1 MAVIC
6 GHCAPAEEGPALAA
20 MLDAVAGHGAECVR
34 WTEGPVGLGGRYDRP
49 PVVEPRKG
57 TPPRRGAPPGSPL
70 RFHPGAGVAVL
81 ADARLDGRGL
91 GDALGLGPRERAE
104 CTDGDLILRAWL
116 RWGRECPNHL
126 LGDYAFVVWDAGKR
140 LLFCARDHIGARPFY
155 YASTADRFVFA
166 SAVEAVLAVPGVS
179 GALDERTVAAY
190 LTRTPLD
197 MATRTFFKAVRKLP
211 PGHALTLEAG
221 RRPAAGLR
229 ARLERHWRPERTPRA
244 PPASDDDYAGEL
256 LRLYRQAVKDRLR
269 GPGPVGVHLSG
280 GLDSSS
286 VAVLAAR
293 ELRRQ
298 GRPPP
303 LAFSWLPDPGNGRPC
318 AAHAPEYALVGAVRA
333 QEGLRVFHQA
343 PDADDVIAVLRQ
355 DGAYPGVHVHLN
367 ERVVQHSAA
376 EQGVRVLL
384 SGWGGDEGVSF
395 NGGGYFASLLLRG
408 RWMALLAA
416 CRARGERPHRFLARI
431 VLALAHPHLP
441 FRLRVL
447 RNGRWLFRWSRRW
460 WLIDPAFARR
470 TRPWPQR
477 ARRRTSVRRAQLELL
492 ERAVHSDRIEGWA
505 ASGARHGI
513 EYRYPLLDR
522 RLLEFALSLPPEQF
536 SRGRWD
542 RWLMRYALS
551 GGAGRSFAESPVL
564 PADVCWNA
572 GKEDPAR
579 SDAMR
584 DAIAEALPVI
594 GRELAAR
601 PAPPSRAR
609 YVDVPRLLE
618 RLDSARFRQRRRFA
632 PALNALQLLDF

>member
-1 MAVIC
+1 M
-6 GHCAPAEEGPALAA
+6 AA
-20 MLDAVAGHGAECVR
+20 MLDALAGYGAACAR
-34 WTEGPVGLGGRYDRP
+34 WTKAPVGLGGRHDRP
-49 PVVEPRKG
+49 PAADTGKG
-57 TPPRRGAPPGSPL
+57 TLPRRGAPPESPL
-70 RFHPGAGVAVL
+70 RLHPDAGVAVL

-116 RWGRECPNHL
+116 RWGRECPGHL

-155 YASTADRFVFA
+155 YALTADRFVFA
-166 SAVEAVLAVPGVS
+166 SAVEAVLAAPGIS
-179 GALDERTVAAY
+179 GELDERTVAAY
-190 LTRTPLD
+190 LTQTSLNT
-197 MATRTFFKAVRKLP
+197 AAHTFFKAVRKLP
-211 PGHALTLEAG
+211 PGHALTLEAD
-221 RRPAAGLR
+221 RLPAAGLR

-244 PPASDDDYAGEL
+244 PPASDDDYAGEFL
-256 LRLYRQAVKDRLR
+256 HLYRQAVKDRLR
-269 GPGPVGVHLSG
+269 GPGPVGAHLSG

-286 VAVLAAR
+286 IAVLAAR

-303 LAFSWLPDPGNGRPC
+303 LAFSWLPELGGRPPDES
-318 AAHAPEYALVGAVRA
+318 HAPEYALVDAVCA

-343 PDADDVIAVLRQ
+343 PGTDDVIAVLRQ
-355 DGAYPGVHVHLN
+355 DVTYPGVHVHLN
-367 ERVVQHSAA
+367 EWVVQRCAA

-395 NGGGYFASLLLRG
+395 NGNGHFASLLLRG

-416 CRARGERPHRFLARI
+416 CRAHGERPRRFLARL
-431 VLALAHPHLP
+431 VLPLVHPHLP
-441 FRLRVL
+441 LRLRML
-447 RNGRWLFRWSRRW
+447 RSGRWPFRRSRR

-470 TRPWPQR
+470 TRPWPEHT
-477 ARRRTSVRRAQLELL
+477 RRNVGVRRLQLWRLQTAQ
-492 ERAVHSDRIEGWA
+492 HSRRMEGWA

-572 GKEDPAR
+572 AKTDPAR
-579 SDAMR
+579 FDAMI
-584 DAIAEALPVI
+584 DAVAEALPEI
-594 GRELAAR
+594 GRGLAAR
-601 PAPPSRAR
+601 SAPPSRAR
-609 YVDVPRLLE
+609 YIDMPRLLE
-618 RLDSARFRQRRRFA
+618 RLDAAHVRRKKPRLA
-632 PALNALQLLDF
+632 PMLNALQFLDF